1 MFTNILNKIDFFRK
15 ILINTFFL
23 IFLLG
28 IFLFLLITPF
38 LGESINKKESILF
51 LNASS
56 QESINSSLLSKN
68 SGLNNFEIVNVIEI
82 AEKDDEIET
91 ILIDISLMNLS
102 ATDANE
108 IGESLNSFRSSG
120 KKVITYGDF
129 YFQNQYLLAS
139 YSDEIILNPFGLV
152 YLEGYKNYRFYL
164 KEALNKLNINVN
176 TFVAGDYKSASE
188 IFTNESM
195 SENSKSESMRFLSA
209 LWNEWIKNVSSN
221 REKEISIK
229 IQDYIDN
236 IGTLINSSNKK
247 GSNLAL
253 DLGLVD
259 KIMNRKEM
267 ENYLTNLN
275 NNRDYFLKFSKYHE
289 ISKKNE
295 SKNKLAI
302 IDAKGEIVDGDV
314 FDNNLSSGHF
324 SRLIKKVKK
333 GNYQGLLIRLN
344 TPGGSGFASEI
355 IRQEIIQLKDLEIPI
370 IVSMADIAASGGYWI
385 SADVDE
391 IWASPFTLT
400 GSIGVWTAL
409 PDFDE
414 SLEDFGINYDGVSTT
429 KFNPSLI
436 TGPDDNSKLLIQSV
450 VNSAYEYFLEVVS
463 NGRNLDKDF
472 TKTISEGKIWTS
484 KEAKANGLIDEI
496 GSQRNSLNRLAQLAK
511 LNDYNFDL
519 IEEEISFLDQ
529 ISLFASDFFPI
540 TINNLINENLT
551 GPIRSIFHNKQKIP
565 FDINL
570 LCLECFKDQ

>member
-51 LNASS
+51 LDASS

-259 KIMNRKEM
+259 KIMNRKDM
-267 ENYLTNLN
+267 ENYLSNLN
-275 NNRDYFLKFSKYHE
+275 NNRDYFLTFSKYHE
-289 ISKKNE
+289 ISNKNE

-355 IRQEIIQLKDLEIPI
+355 IRQEIIQLKDLKIPI

-484 KEAKANGLIDEI
+484 IEAKENGLIDEI
-496 GSQRNSLNRLAQLAK
+496 GSQRNSLDRLAQLAK
-511 LNDYNFDL
+511 LNDYNVDL

-540 TINNLINENLT
+540 TINNFINENLT

>member
-15 ILINTFFL
+15 ILINTFFI

-38 LGESINKKESILF
+38 LGDSTDKKKSILF
-51 LNASS
+51 LDASS
-56 QESINSSLLSKN
+56 QMSNNSSFFSKSYGLSN
-68 SGLNNFEIVNVIEI
+68 YEIVNAIEI
-82 AEKDDEIET
+82 AEKDNEIET
-91 ILIDISLMNLS
+91 ILIDVSLMNLS
-102 ATDANE
+102 ATDASE
-108 IGESLNSFRSSG
+108 IGESLESFRSTG

-164 KEALNKLNINVN
+164 KEALNKINININ
-176 TFVAGDYKSASE
+176 SFVAGDYKSASE

-195 SENSKSESMRFLSA
+195 SEDSKSESERFLSA
-209 LWNEWIKNVSSN
+209 LWNEWLINVSSN
-221 REKEISIK
+221 RETKIS

-236 IGTLINSSNKK
+236 IGSLITSSNKK

-259 KIMNRKEM
+259 KIMNRIEM
-267 ENYLTNLN
+267 EDYLTNLDE
-275 NNRDYFLKFSKYHE
+275 NRDYFLNISKYHE
-289 ISKKNE
+289 ISKKNL
-295 SKNKLAI
+295 SQNKLAM

-314 FDNNLSSGHF
+314 TDNNLSSGHF
-324 SRLIKKVKK
+324 SRLLKKVKE

-355 IRQEIIQLKDLEIPI
+355 IRQELIQLKDLEIPI

-385 SADVDE
+385 SANVDE

-409 PDFDE
+409 PDFGE
-414 SLEDFGINYDGVSTT
+414 SLKDIGINYDGVSTT
-429 KFNPSLI
+429 QFNPSLI
-436 TGPDDNSKLLIQSV
+436 TGPDENSKLLIQSV
-450 VNSAYEYFLEVVS
+450 VDSAYEYFLEVVS
-463 NGRNLDKDF
+463 KGRNLDKDF

-484 KEAKANGLIDEI
+484 KEAKENGLIDEI
-496 GSQRNSLNRLAQLAK
+496 GSQRNSLDHLAQLAK
-511 LNDYNFDL
+511 LEDYDVEL
-519 IEEEISFLDQ
+519 IEEKINFLEQ
-529 ISLFASDFFPI
+529 INLYVSNFFPKI
-540 TINNLINENLT
+540 FNNLFNQNLT
-551 GPIRSIFHNKQKIP
+551 GPISTIFSDEKNIP

-570 LCLECFKDQ
+570 ICLECLRDQ

>member
-15 ILINTFFL
+15 ILINTFFI

-38 LGESINKKESILF
+38 LGDSTDKKKSILF
-51 LNASS
+51 LDASS
-56 QESINSSLLSKN
+56 QMSNNSSFFSNSYGLSN
-68 SGLNNFEIVNVIEI
+68 YEIVNAIEI
-82 AEKDDEIET
+82 AEKDNEIDT
-91 ILIDISLMNLS
+91 ILIDVSLMNLS
-102 ATDANE
+102 ATDASE
-108 IGESLNSFRSSG
+108 IGESLVSFRSTG

-164 KEALNKLNINVN
+164 KEALNKINININ

-195 SENSKSESMRFLSA
+195 SEDSKSESKRFLSA
-209 LWNEWIKNVSSN
+209 LWNEWLINVSSN
-221 REKEISIK
+221 RETKIS

-236 IGTLINSSNKK
+236 IGSLITSSNKK

-259 KIMNRKEM
+259 KIMNRIEM
-267 ENYLTNLN
+267 EDYLTNLDK
-275 NNRDYFLKFSKYHE
+275 NRDYFLKISKYHE
-289 ISKKNE
+289 ISKKNL
-295 SKNKLAI
+295 SQNKLAM

-314 FDNNLSSGHF
+314 TDNNLSSGHF
-324 SRLIKKVKK
+324 SRLLKKVKD

-355 IRQEIIQLKDLEIPI
+355 IRQELIQLKDLEIPI

-385 SADVDE
+385 SANVDE

-409 PDFDE
+409 PDFGE
-414 SLEDFGINYDGVSTT
+414 SLKDIGINYDGVSTT
-429 KFNPSLI
+429 QFNPSLI
-436 TGPDDNSKLLIQSV
+436 TGPDENSKLLIQSV
-450 VNSAYEYFLEVVS
+450 VDSAYEYFLEVVS
-463 NGRNLDKDF
+463 KGRNLDKDF

-484 KEAKANGLIDEI
+484 KEAKENGLIDEI
-496 GSQRNSLNRLAQLAK
+496 GSQRNSLDHLAQLAK
-511 LNDYNFDL
+511 LEDYDVEL
-519 IEEEISFLDQ
+519 IEEEITFLEQ
-529 ISLFASDFFPI
+529 INLYVSNFFPKI
-540 TINNLINENLT
+540 FNNLFNQNLT
-551 GPIRSIFHNKQKIP
+551 GPISTIFSDDKNIP

-570 LCLECFKDQ
+570 ICLECLRDQ

>member
-15 ILINTFFL
+15 ILINTFFI

-28 IFLFLLITPF
+28 IFLVLLITPF
-38 LGESINKKESILF
+38 LGDSTDKKKSILF
-51 LNASS
+51 LDASS
-56 QESINSSLLSKN
+56 QMSNNSSFFSKSYGLSN
-68 SGLNNFEIVNVIEI
+68 YEIVNAIEI
-82 AEKDDEIET
+82 AEKDNEIET
-91 ILIDISLMNLS
+91 ILIDVSLMNLS
-102 ATDANE
+102 ATDASE
-108 IGESLNSFRSSG
+108 IGESLESFRSTG

-164 KEALNKLNINVN
+164 KEALNKINININ

-195 SENSKSESMRFLSA
+195 SEDSKSESKRFLSA
-209 LWNEWIKNVSSN
+209 LWNEWLINVSSN
-221 REKEISIK
+221 RETKIS

-236 IGTLINSSNKK
+236 IGSLITSSNKK

-259 KIMNRKEM
+259 KIMNRIEM
-267 ENYLTNLN
+267 EDYLTNLDE
-275 NNRDYFLKFSKYHE
+275 NRDYFLKISKYHE
-289 ISKKNE
+289 ISKKNL
-295 SKNKLAI
+295 SQNKLAM

-314 FDNNLSSGHF
+314 TDNNLSSGHF
-324 SRLIKKVKK
+324 SRLLKKVKD

-355 IRQEIIQLKDLEIPI
+355 IRQELIQLKDLEIPI

-385 SADVDE
+385 SANVDE

-409 PDFDE
+409 PDFGE
-414 SLEDFGINYDGVSTT
+414 SLKDIGINYDGVSTT
-429 KFNPSLI
+429 QFNPSLI
-436 TGPDDNSKLLIQSV
+436 TGPDENSKLLIQSV
-450 VNSAYEYFLEVVS
+450 VDSAYEYFLEVVS
-463 NGRNLDKDF
+463 KGRNLDKDF

-484 KEAKANGLIDEI
+484 KEAKENGLIDEI
-496 GSQRNSLNRLAQLAK
+496 GSQRNSLDHLAQLAK
-511 LNDYNFDL
+511 LEDYDVEL
-519 IEEEISFLDQ
+519 IEEEINFLEQ
-529 ISLFASDFFPI
+529 INLYVSNFFPKI
-540 TINNLINENLT
+540 FNNLFNQNLT
-551 GPIRSIFHNKQKIP
+551 GPISTIFSDEKNIP

-570 LCLECFKDQ
+570 ICLECLRDQ

>member
-15 ILINTFFL
+15 ILINTFFI

-28 IFLFLLITPF
+28 IFLFLLIAPF
-38 LGESINKKESILF
+38 LGDSTDKKKSILF
-51 LNASS
+51 LDASS
-56 QESINSSLLSKN
+56 QMSNNSSFFSKSYGLSN
-68 SGLNNFEIVNVIEI
+68 YEIVNAIEI
-82 AEKDDEIET
+82 AEKDNEIET
-91 ILIDISLMNLS
+91 ILIDVSLMNLS
-102 ATDANE
+102 ATDASE
-108 IGESLNSFRSSG
+108 IGESLVSFRSTG

-164 KEALNKLNINVN
+164 KEALNKINININ

-195 SENSKSESMRFLSA
+195 SEDSKSESKRFLSA
-209 LWNEWIKNVSSN
+209 LWNEWLINVSSN
-221 REKEISIK
+221 RETKIS

-236 IGTLINSSNKK
+236 IGSLITSSNKK

-259 KIMNRKEM
+259 KIMNRIEM
-267 ENYLTNLN
+267 EDYLTNLDK
-275 NNRDYFLKFSKYHE
+275 NRDYFLKISKYYE
-289 ISKKNE
+289 ISKKNL
-295 SKNKLAI
+295 SQNKLAM

-314 FDNNLSSGHF
+314 TDNNLSSGHF
-324 SRLIKKVKK
+324 SRLLKKVKD

-355 IRQEIIQLKDLEIPI
+355 IRQELIQLKDLEIPI

-385 SADVDE
+385 SANVDE

-409 PDFDE
+409 PDFGE
-414 SLEDFGINYDGVSTT
+414 SLKDIGINYDGVSTT
-429 KFNPSLI
+429 QFNPSLI
-436 TGPDDNSKLLIQSV
+436 TGPDENSKLLIQSV
-450 VNSAYEYFLEVVS
+450 VDSAYEYFLEVVS
-463 NGRNLDKDF
+463 KGRNLDKDF

-484 KEAKANGLIDEI
+484 KEAKENGLIDEI
-496 GSQRNSLNRLAQLAK
+496 GSQRNSLDHLAQLAK
-511 LNDYNFDL
+511 LEDYDVEL
-519 IEEEISFLDQ
+519 IEEEINFLEQ
-529 ISLFASDFFPI
+529 INLYVSNFFPKI
-540 TINNLINENLT
+540 FNNLFNQNLT
-551 GPIRSIFHNKQKIP
+551 GPISTIFSDEKNIP

-570 LCLECFKDQ
+570 ICLECLRDQ

>member
-15 ILINTFFL
+15 ILINTFFI

-38 LGESINKKESILF
+38 LGDSTDKKKSILF
-51 LNASS
+51 LDASS
-56 QESINSSLLSKN
+56 QMSNNSSFFSKSYGLSN
-68 SGLNNFEIVNVIEI
+68 YEIVNAIEI
-82 AEKDDEIET
+82 AEKDNEIET
-91 ILIDISLMNLS
+91 ILIDVSLMNLS
-102 ATDANE
+102 ATDASE
-108 IGESLNSFRSSG
+108 IGESLVSFRSTG

-164 KEALNKLNINVN
+164 KEALNKINININ

-195 SENSKSESMRFLSA
+195 SEDSKSESKRFLSA
-209 LWNEWIKNVSSN
+209 LWNEWLINVSSN
-221 REKEISIK
+221 RETKIS

-236 IGTLINSSNKK
+236 IGSLITSSNKK

-259 KIMNRKEM
+259 KIMNRIEM
-267 ENYLTNLN
+267 EDYLTNLDK
-275 NNRDYFLKFSKYHE
+275 NRDYFLKISKYHE
-289 ISKKNE
+289 ISKKNL
-295 SKNKLAI
+295 SQNKLAM

-314 FDNNLSSGHF
+314 TDNNLSSGHF
-324 SRLIKKVKK
+324 SRLLKKVKE

-355 IRQEIIQLKDLEIPI
+355 IRQELIQLKDLEIPI

-385 SADVDE
+385 SANVDE

-409 PDFDE
+409 PDFGE
-414 SLEDFGINYDGVSTT
+414 SLKDIGINYDGVSTT
-429 KFNPSLI
+429 QFNPSLI
-436 TGPDDNSKLLIQSV
+436 TGPDENSKLLIQSV
-450 VNSAYEYFLEVVS
+450 VDSAYEYFLEVVS
-463 NGRNLDKDF
+463 KGRNLDKDF

-484 KEAKANGLIDEI
+484 KEAKENGLIDEI
-496 GSQRNSLNRLAQLAK
+496 GSQRNSLDHLAQLAK
-511 LNDYNFDL
+511 LEDYDVEL
-519 IEEEISFLDQ
+519 IEEEITFLEQ
-529 ISLFASDFFPI
+529 INLYVSNFFPKI
-540 TINNLINENLT
+540 FNNLFNQNLT
-551 GPIRSIFHNKQKIP
+551 GPISTIFSDEKNIP

-570 LCLECFKDQ
+570 ICLECLRDQ

>member
-15 ILINTFFL
+15 ILINTFFI

-28 IFLFLLITPF
+28 IFLVLLITPF
-38 LGESINKKESILF
+38 LGDSTDKKKSILF
-51 LNASS
+51 LDASS
-56 QESINSSLLSKN
+56 QMSNNSSFFSKSYGLSN
-68 SGLNNFEIVNVIEI
+68 YEIVNAIEI
-82 AEKDDEIET
+82 AEKDNEIET
-91 ILIDISLMNLS
+91 ILIDVSLMNLS
-102 ATDANE
+102 ATDASE
-108 IGESLNSFRSSG
+108 IGESLESFRSTG

-164 KEALNKLNINVN
+164 KEALNKINININ

-195 SENSKSESMRFLSA
+195 SEDSKSESERFLSA
-209 LWNEWIKNVSSN
+209 LWNEWLINVSSN
-221 REKEISIK
+221 RETKIS

-236 IGTLINSSNKK
+236 IGSLITSSNKK

-259 KIMNRKEM
+259 KIMNRIEM
-267 ENYLTNLN
+267 EDYLTNLDE
-275 NNRDYFLKFSKYHE
+275 NRDYFLKISKYHE
-289 ISKKNE
+289 ISKKNL
-295 SKNKLAI
+295 SQNKLAM

-314 FDNNLSSGHF
+314 TDNNLSSGHF
-324 SRLIKKVKK
+324 SRLLKKVKE

-355 IRQEIIQLKDLEIPI
+355 IRQELIQLKDLEIPI

-385 SADVDE
+385 SANVDE

-409 PDFDE
+409 PDFGE
-414 SLEDFGINYDGVSTT
+414 SLKDIGINYDGVSTT
-429 KFNPSLI
+429 QFNPSLI
-436 TGPDDNSKLLIQSV
+436 TGPDENSKLLIQSV
-450 VNSAYEYFLEVVS
+450 VDSAYEYFLEVVS
-463 NGRNLDKDF
+463 KGRNLDKDF

-484 KEAKANGLIDEI
+484 KEAKENGLIDEI
-496 GSQRNSLNRLAQLAK
+496 GSQRNSLDHLAQLAK
-511 LNDYNFDL
+511 LEDYDVEL
-519 IEEEISFLDQ
+519 IEEEITFLEQ
-529 ISLFASDFFPI
+529 INLYVSNFFPKI
-540 TINNLINENLT
+540 FNNLFNQNLT
-551 GPIRSIFHNKQKIP
+551 GPISTIFSDEKNIP

-570 LCLECFKDQ
+570 ICLECLRDQ

>member
-15 ILINTFFL
+15 ILINTFFI
-23 IFLLG
+23 IFLFG
-28 IFLFLLITPF
+28 IFLFLLISPF
-38 LGESINKKESILF
+38 LGESVDKKKSILF
-51 LNASS
+51 LDASS
-56 QESINSSLLSKN
+56 QMSNNSSFFSKSYGLSN
-68 SGLNNFEIVNVIEI
+68 YEIINAIEI
-82 AEKDDEIET
+82 AEKDNEIET
-91 ILIDISLMNLS
+91 ILIDVSLMNLS
-102 ATDANE
+102 ATDASE
-108 IGESLNSFRSSG
+108 IGESLKNFRSSG

-164 KEALNKLNINVN
+164 KEALNKINININ
-176 TFVAGDYKSASE
+176 TFIAGDYKSASE

-195 SENSKSESMRFLSA
+195 SEDSKLESKRFLSA
-209 LWNEWIKNVSSN
+209 LWNEWLMHVSSN
-221 REKEISIK
+221 RETAISIS

-236 IGTLINSSNKK
+236 IGSLITSSNEK

-259 KIMNRKEM
+259 KIMNRIEM
-267 ENYLTNLN
+267 EDYLTKLDT
-275 NNRDYFLKFSKYHE
+275 NRDYFLKISKYHE
-289 ISKKNE
+289 ISRRNL
-295 SKNKLAI
+295 SQNKLAMI
-302 IDAKGEIVDGDV
+302 EAKGEIVDGNLSE
-314 FDNNLSSGHF
+314 NNLSSGHF
-324 SRLIKKVKK
+324 SRLLKKVKE

-355 IRQEIIQLKDLEIPI
+355 IRQELIQLKDLEIPI

-409 PDFDE
+409 PDFGK
-414 SLEDFGINYDGVSTT
+414 SLKEIGINYDGVSTT
-429 KFNPSLI
+429 QFNPSLV

-450 VNSAYEYFLEVVS
+450 VDSAYEYFLEVVS
-463 NGRNLDKDF
+463 KGRNLDKDF

-484 KEAKANGLIDEI
+484 KEAKENGLIDEI
-496 GSQRNSLNRLAQLAK
+496 GSQRNSLDHLAQLAK
-511 LNDYNFDL
+511 LEDYDVEL
-519 IEEEISFLDQ
+519 IEVEVNFLQQ
-529 ISLFASDFFPI
+529 INLYLSNFFPI
-540 TINNLINENLT
+540 TFSNLINQNLT
-551 GPIRSIFHNKQKIP
+551 GPISAIFANDKNIP

-570 LCLECFKDQ
+570 ICLECLRD

>member
-15 ILINTFFL
+15 ILINTFFI
-23 IFLLG
+23 IFLFG
-28 IFLFLLITPF
+28 IFLFLLISPF
-38 LGESINKKESILF
+38 LGESVDKKKSILF
-51 LNASS
+51 LDASS
-56 QESINSSLLSKN
+56 QLSNNSSFFSKSYGLSN
-68 SGLNNFEIVNVIEI
+68 YEIVNAIEI
-82 AEKDDEIET
+82 AEKDNEIET
-91 ILIDISLMNLS
+91 ILIDVSLMNLS
-102 ATDANE
+102 ATDASE
-108 IGESLNSFRSSG
+108 IGESLKNFRSSG

-164 KEALNKLNINVN
+164 KEALNKINININ
-176 TFVAGDYKSASE
+176 TFIAGDYKSASE

-195 SENSKSESMRFLSA
+195 SEDSKLESKRFLSA
-209 LWNEWIKNVSSN
+209 LWNEWLMHISSN
-221 REKEISIK
+221 RETAISIS

-236 IGTLINSSNKK
+236 IGSLITSSNEK

-259 KIMNRKEM
+259 KIMNRIEM
-267 ENYLTNLN
+267 EDYLTKLDT
-275 NNRDYFLKFSKYHE
+275 NRDYFLKISKYHE
-289 ISKKNE
+289 ISRKNL
-295 SKNKLAI
+295 SQNKLAMI
-302 IDAKGEIVDGDV
+302 EAKGEIVDGDLS
-314 FDNNLSSGHF
+314 DNNLSSGHF
-324 SRLIKKVKK
+324 SRLLKKVKE

-355 IRQEIIQLKDLEIPI
+355 IRQELIQLKDLEIPI

-409 PDFDE
+409 PDFGK
-414 SLEDFGINYDGVSTT
+414 SLKDIGINYDGVSTT
-429 KFNPSLI
+429 QFNPSLV

-450 VNSAYEYFLEVVS
+450 VDSAYEYFLEVVS
-463 NGRNLDKDF
+463 KGRNLDKDF

-484 KEAKANGLIDEI
+484 KEAKENGLIDEI
-496 GSQRNSLNRLAQLAK
+496 GSQRNSLDHLAQLAK
-511 LNDYNFDL
+511 LEDYDVEL
-519 IEEEISFLDQ
+519 IEEEVNFLQQ
-529 ISLFASDFFPI
+529 INLYLSNFFPI
-540 TINNLINENLT
+540 TFSNLINQNLT
-551 GPIRSIFHNKQKIP
+551 GPISAIFANDKNIP

-570 LCLECFKDQ
+570 ICLECLRD

>member
-15 ILINTFFL
+15 ILINTFFI

-38 LGESINKKESILF
+38 LGDSTDKKKSILF
-51 LNASS
+51 LDASS
-56 QESINSSLLSKN
+56 QMSNNSSFFSKSYGLSN
-68 SGLNNFEIVNVIEI
+68 YEIVNAIEI
-82 AEKDDEIET
+82 AEKDNEIET
-91 ILIDISLMNLS
+91 ILIDVSLMNLS
-102 ATDANE
+102 ATDASE
-108 IGESLNSFRSSG
+108 IGESLESFRSTG

-164 KEALNKLNINVN
+164 KEALNKINININ

-195 SENSKSESMRFLSA
+195 SEDSKSESKRFLSA
-209 LWNEWIKNVSSN
+209 LWNEWLINVSSN
-221 REKEISIK
+221 RETKIS

-236 IGTLINSSNKK
+236 IGSLITSSNKK

-259 KIMNRKEM
+259 KIMNRIEM
-267 ENYLTNLN
+267 EDYLTNLDK
-275 NNRDYFLKFSKYHE
+275 NRDYFLKISKYHE
-289 ISKKNE
+289 ISKKNL
-295 SKNKLAI
+295 SQNKLAM

-314 FDNNLSSGHF
+314 TDNNLSSGHF
-324 SRLIKKVKK
+324 SRLLKKVKD

-355 IRQEIIQLKDLEIPI
+355 IRQELIQLKDLEIPI

-385 SADVDE
+385 SANVDE

-414 SLEDFGINYDGVSTT
+414 SLKDIGINYDGVSTT
-429 KFNPSLI
+429 QFNPSLI
-436 TGPDDNSKLLIQSV
+436 TGPDENSKLLIQSV
-450 VNSAYEYFLEVVS
+450 VDSAYEYFLEVVS
-463 NGRNLDKDF
+463 KGRNLDKDF

-484 KEAKANGLIDEI
+484 KEAKENGLIDEI
-496 GSQRNSLNRLAQLAK
+496 GSQRNSLDHLAQLAK
-511 LNDYNFDL
+511 LEDYDVEL
-519 IEEEISFLDQ
+519 IEEEITFLEQ
-529 ISLFASDFFPI
+529 INLYVSNFFPKI
-540 TINNLINENLT
+540 FNNLFNQNLT
-551 GPIRSIFHNKQKIP
+551 GPISTIFSDEKNIP

-570 LCLECFKDQ
+570 ICLECLRDQ

>member
-15 ILINTFFL
+15 ILINTFF
-23 IFLLG
+23 I
-28 IFLFLLITPF
+28 IFLFGIFVFLLISPF
-38 LGESINKKESILF
+38 LGESVDTKKSILF
-51 LNASS
+51 LDASS
-56 QESINSSLLSKN
+56 QMSNNSSFFSKSYGLSN
-68 SGLNNFEIVNVIEI
+68 YEIVNAIEI
-82 AEKDDEIET
+82 AEKDNEIET
-91 ILIDISLMNLS
+91 ILIDVSLMSLS
-102 ATDANE
+102 ATDASE
-108 IGESLNSFRSSG
+108 IGESLKNFRSSG

-164 KEALNKLNINVN
+164 KEALNKINININ
-176 TFVAGDYKSASE
+176 TFIAGDYKSASE

-195 SENSKSESMRFLSA
+195 SEDSKLESKRFLSA
-209 LWNEWIKNVSSN
+209 LWNEWLMHVSSN
-221 REKEISIK
+221 RETAISIS

-236 IGTLINSSNKK
+236 IGSLITSSNEK

-259 KIMNRKEM
+259 KIMNRIEM
-267 ENYLTNLN
+267 EDYLTKLDT
-275 NNRDYFLKFSKYHE
+275 NRDYFLKISKYHE
-289 ISKKNE
+289 ISRRNL
-295 SKNKLAI
+295 SQNKLAMI
-302 IDAKGEIVDGDV
+302 EAKGEIVDGNLSE
-314 FDNNLSSGHF
+314 NNLSSGHF
-324 SRLIKKVKK
+324 SRLLKKVKE

-355 IRQEIIQLKDLEIPI
+355 IRQELIQLKDLEIPI

-409 PDFDE
+409 PDFGK
-414 SLEDFGINYDGVSTT
+414 SLKDIGINYDGVSTT
-429 KFNPSLI
+429 QFNPSLV

-450 VNSAYEYFLEVVS
+450 VDSAYEYFLEVVS
-463 NGRNLDKDF
+463 KGRNLDKDF

-484 KEAKANGLIDEI
+484 KEAKENGLIDEI
-496 GSQRNSLNRLAQLAK
+496 GSQRNSLDHLAQLAK
-511 LNDYNFDL
+511 LEDYDVEL
-519 IEEEISFLDQ
+519 IEEEVNFLQQ
-529 ISLFASDFFPI
+529 INLYLSNFFPI
-540 TINNLINENLT
+540 TFSNLINQNLT
-551 GPIRSIFHNKQKIP
+551 GPISAIFTNDKNIP

-570 LCLECFKDQ
+570 ICLECLRD

>member
-15 ILINTFFL
+15 ILINTFFI

-38 LGESINKKESILF
+38 LGDSTDKKKSILF
-51 LNASS
+51 LDASS
-56 QESINSSLLSKN
+56 QMSNNSSFFSKSYGLSN
-68 SGLNNFEIVNVIEI
+68 YEIVNAIEI
-82 AEKDDEIET
+82 AEKDNEIET
-91 ILIDISLMNLS
+91 ILIDVSLMNLS
-102 ATDANE
+102 ATDASE
-108 IGESLNSFRSSG
+108 IGESLVSFRSTG

-164 KEALNKLNINVN
+164 KEALNKINININ

-195 SENSKSESMRFLSA
+195 SEDSKSESKRFLSA
-209 LWNEWIKNVSSN
+209 LWNEWLINVSSN
-221 REKEISIK
+221 RETKIS

-236 IGTLINSSNKK
+236 IGSLITSSNKK

-259 KIMNRKEM
+259 KIMNRIEM
-267 ENYLTNLN
+267 EDYLTNLDK
-275 NNRDYFLKFSKYHE
+275 NRDYFLKISKYHE
-289 ISKKNE
+289 ISKKNL
-295 SKNKLAI
+295 SQNKLAM

-314 FDNNLSSGHF
+314 TDNNLSSGHF
-324 SRLIKKVKK
+324 SRLLKKVKD

-355 IRQEIIQLKDLEIPI
+355 IRQELIQLKDLEIPI

-385 SADVDE
+385 SANVDE

-409 PDFDE
+409 PDFGE
-414 SLEDFGINYDGVSTT
+414 SLKDIGINYDGVSTT
-429 KFNPSLI
+429 QFNPSLI
-436 TGPDDNSKLLIQSV
+436 TGPDENSKLLIQSV
-450 VNSAYEYFLEVVS
+450 VDSAYEYFLEVVS
-463 NGRNLDKDF
+463 KGRNLDKDF

-484 KEAKANGLIDEI
+484 KEAKENGLIDEI
-496 GSQRNSLNRLAQLAK
+496 GSQRNSLDHLAQLAK
-511 LNDYNFDL
+511 LEDYDVEL
-519 IEEEISFLDQ
+519 IEEEISFLEQ
-529 ISLFASDFFPI
+529 INLYVSNFFPKI
-540 TINNLINENLT
+540 FNDLFNQNLT
-551 GPIRSIFHNKQKIP
+551 GPISTIFSDEKNIP

-570 LCLECFKDQ
+570 ICLECLRDQ

>member
-15 ILINTFFL
+15 ILINTFFI

-28 IFLFLLITPF
+28 IFLVLLITPF
-38 LGESINKKESILF
+38 LGDSTDKKKSILF
-51 LNASS
+51 LDASS
-56 QESINSSLLSKN
+56 QMSNNSSFFSKSYGLSN
-68 SGLNNFEIVNVIEI
+68 YEIVNAIEI
-82 AEKDDEIET
+82 AEKDNEIET
-91 ILIDISLMNLS
+91 ILIDVSLMNLS
-102 ATDANE
+102 ATDASE
-108 IGESLNSFRSSG
+108 IGESLESFRSTG

-164 KEALNKLNINVN
+164 KEALNKINININ

-195 SENSKSESMRFLSA
+195 SEDSKSESKRFLSA
-209 LWNEWIKNVSSN
+209 LWNEWLINVSSN
-221 REKEISIK
+221 RETKIS

-236 IGTLINSSNKK
+236 IGSLITSSNKK

-259 KIMNRKEM
+259 KIMNRIEM
-267 ENYLTNLN
+267 EDYLTNLDK
-275 NNRDYFLKFSKYHE
+275 NRDYFLKISKYHE
-289 ISKKNE
+289 ISKKNL
-295 SKNKLAI
+295 SQNKLAM

-314 FDNNLSSGHF
+314 TDNNLSSGHF
-324 SRLIKKVKK
+324 SRLLKKVKE

-355 IRQEIIQLKDLEIPI
+355 IRQELIQLKDLEIPI

-385 SADVDE
+385 SANVDE

-409 PDFDE
+409 PDFGE
-414 SLEDFGINYDGVSTT
+414 SLKDIGINYDGVSTT
-429 KFNPSLI
+429 QFNPSLI
-436 TGPDDNSKLLIQSV
+436 TGPDENSKLLIQSV
-450 VNSAYEYFLEVVS
+450 VDSAYEYFLEVVS
-463 NGRNLDKDF
+463 KGRNLDKDF

-484 KEAKANGLIDEI
+484 KEAKENGLIDEI
-496 GSQRNSLNRLAQLAK
+496 GSQRNSLDHLAQLAK
-511 LNDYNFDL
+511 LEDYDVEL
-519 IEEEISFLDQ
+519 IEEEINFLEQ
-529 ISLFASDFFPI
+529 INLYVSNFFPKI
-540 TINNLINENLT
+540 FNNLFNQNLT
-551 GPIRSIFHNKQKIP
+551 GPISTIFSDEKNIP

-570 LCLECFKDQ
+570 ICLECLRDQ

>member
-15 ILINTFFL
+15 ILINTFFI

-38 LGESINKKESILF
+38 LGDSTDKKKSILF
-51 LNASS
+51 LDASS
-56 QESINSSLLSKN
+56 QMSNNSSFFSKSYGLSN
-68 SGLNNFEIVNVIEI
+68 YEIVNAIEI
-82 AEKDDEIET
+82 AEKDNEIET
-91 ILIDISLMNLS
+91 ILIDVSLMNLS
-102 ATDANE
+102 ATDASE
-108 IGESLNSFRSSG
+108 IGESLVSFRSTG

-164 KEALNKLNINVN
+164 KEALNKINININ

-195 SENSKSESMRFLSA
+195 SEDSKSESKRFLSA
-209 LWNEWIKNVSSN
+209 LWNEWLINVSSN
-221 REKEISIK
+221 RETKIS

-236 IGTLINSSNKK
+236 IGSLITSSNKK

-259 KIMNRKEM
+259 KIMNRIEM
-267 ENYLTNLN
+267 EDYLTNLDK
-275 NNRDYFLKFSKYHE
+275 NRDYFLKISKYHE
-289 ISKKNE
+289 ISKKNL
-295 SKNKLAI
+295 SQNKLAM

-314 FDNNLSSGHF
+314 TDNNLSSGHF
-324 SRLIKKVKK
+324 SRLLRKVKD

-355 IRQEIIQLKDLEIPI
+355 IRQELIQLKDLEIPI

-385 SADVDE
+385 SANVDE

-409 PDFDE
+409 PDFGE
-414 SLEDFGINYDGVSTT
+414 SLKDIGINYDGVSTT
-429 KFNPSLI
+429 QFNPSLI
-436 TGPDDNSKLLIQSV
+436 TGPDENSKLLIQSV
-450 VNSAYEYFLEVVS
+450 VDSAYEYFLEVVS
-463 NGRNLDKDF
+463 KGRNLDKDF

-484 KEAKANGLIDEI
+484 KEAKENGLIDEI
-496 GSQRNSLNRLAQLAK
+496 GSQRNSLDHLAQLAK
-511 LNDYNFDL
+511 LEDYDVEL
-519 IEEEISFLDQ
+519 IEEEISFLEQ
-529 ISLFASDFFPI
+529 INLYVSNFFPKI
-540 TINNLINENLT
+540 FNNLFNQNLT
-551 GPIRSIFHNKQKIP
+551 GPISTIFSDEKNIP

-570 LCLECFKDQ
+570 ICLECLRDQ

>member
-15 ILINTFFL
+15 ILINTFFI
-23 IFLLG
+23 IFLFG
-28 IFLFLLITPF
+28 IFLFLLISPF
-38 LGESINKKESILF
+38 LGESVDTKKSILF
-51 LNASS
+51 LDASS
-56 QESINSSLLSKN
+56 QMSNNSSFFSKSYGLSN
-68 SGLNNFEIVNVIEI
+68 YEIVNAIEI
-82 AEKDDEIET
+82 AEKDNEIET
-91 ILIDISLMNLS
+91 ILIDVSLMNLS
-102 ATDANE
+102 ATDASE
-108 IGESLNSFRSSG
+108 IGESLKNFRSSG

-164 KEALNKLNINVN
+164 KEALNKINININ
-176 TFVAGDYKSASE
+176 TFIAGDYKSASE

-195 SENSKSESMRFLSA
+195 SEDSKLESKRFLSA
-209 LWNEWIKNVSSN
+209 LWNEWLMHVSSN
-221 REKEISIK
+221 RETAISIS

-236 IGTLINSSNKK
+236 IGSLITSSNEK

-259 KIMNRKEM
+259 KIMNRIEM
-267 ENYLTNLN
+267 EDYLTKLDT
-275 NNRDYFLKFSKYHE
+275 NRDYFLKISKYHE
-289 ISKKNE
+289 ISRRNL
-295 SKNKLAI
+295 SQNKLAMI
-302 IDAKGEIVDGDV
+302 EAKGEIVDGDLSE
-314 FDNNLSSGHF
+314 NNLSSGHF
-324 SRLIKKVKK
+324 SRLLKKVKE

-355 IRQEIIQLKDLEIPI
+355 IRQELIQLKDLEIPI

-409 PDFDE
+409 PDFGK
-414 SLEDFGINYDGVSTT
+414 SLKDIGINYDGVSTT
-429 KFNPSLI
+429 QFNPSLV

-450 VNSAYEYFLEVVS
+450 VDSAYEYFLEVVS
-463 NGRNLDKDF
+463 KGRNLDKDF

-484 KEAKANGLIDEI
+484 KEAKENGLIDEI
-496 GSQRNSLNRLAQLAK
+496 GSQRNSLDHLAQLAK
-511 LNDYNFDL
+511 LEDYDVEL
-519 IEEEISFLDQ
+519 IEEEVNFLQQ
-529 ISLFASDFFPI
+529 INLYLSNFFPI
-540 TINNLINENLT
+540 TFSNLINQNLT
-551 GPIRSIFHNKQKIP
+551 GPISAIFANDKNIP

-570 LCLECFKDQ
+570 ICLECLRD

>member
-15 ILINTFFL
+15 ILINTFFI

-38 LGESINKKESILF
+38 LGDSTDKKKSILF
-51 LNASS
+51 LDASS
-56 QESINSSLLSKN
+56 QMSNNSSFFSNSYGLSN
-68 SGLNNFEIVNVIEI
+68 YEIVNAIEI
-82 AEKDDEIET
+82 AEKDNEIET
-91 ILIDISLMNLS
+91 ILIDVSLMNLS
-102 ATDANE
+102 ATDASE
-108 IGESLNSFRSSG
+108 IGESLVSFRSTG

-164 KEALNKLNINVN
+164 KEALNKINININ

-195 SENSKSESMRFLSA
+195 SEDSKSESKRFLSA
-209 LWNEWIKNVSSN
+209 LWNEWLINVSSN
-221 REKEISIK
+221 RETKIS

-236 IGTLINSSNKK
+236 IGSLITSSNKK

-259 KIMNRKEM
+259 KIMNRIEM
-267 ENYLTNLN
+267 EDYLTNLDK
-275 NNRDYFLKFSKYHE
+275 NRDYFLKISKYHE
-289 ISKKNE
+289 ISKKNL
-295 SKNKLAI
+295 SQNKLAM

-314 FDNNLSSGHF
+314 TDNNLSSGHF
-324 SRLIKKVKK
+324 SRLLKKVKD

-355 IRQEIIQLKDLEIPI
+355 IRQELIQLKDLEIPI

-385 SADVDE
+385 SANVDE

-409 PDFDE
+409 PDFGE
-414 SLEDFGINYDGVSTT
+414 SLKDIGIIYDGVSTT
-429 KFNPSLI
+429 QFNPSLI
-436 TGPDDNSKLLIQSV
+436 TGPDENSKLLIQSV
-450 VNSAYEYFLEVVS
+450 VDSAYEYFLEVVS
-463 NGRNLDKDF
+463 KGRNLDKDF

-484 KEAKANGLIDEI
+484 KEAKENGLIDEI
-496 GSQRNSLNRLAQLAK
+496 GSQRNSLDHLAQLAK
-511 LNDYNFDL
+511 LEDYDVEL
-519 IEEEISFLDQ
+519 IEEEITFLEQ
-529 ISLFASDFFPI
+529 INLYVSNFFPKI
-540 TINNLINENLT
+540 FNNLFNQNLT
-551 GPIRSIFHNKQKIP
+551 GPISTIFSDEKNIP

-570 LCLECFKDQ
+570 ICLECLRDQ

>member
-15 ILINTFFL
+15 ILINTFFI

-38 LGESINKKESILF
+38 LGDSTDKKKSILF
-51 LNASS
+51 LDASS
-56 QESINSSLLSKN
+56 QMSNNSSFFSKSYGLSN
-68 SGLNNFEIVNVIEI
+68 YEIVNAIEI
-82 AEKDDEIET
+82 AEKDNEIET
-91 ILIDISLMNLS
+91 ILIDVSLMNLS
-102 ATDANE
+102 ATDASE
-108 IGESLNSFRSSG
+108 IGESLVSFRSTG

-164 KEALNKLNINVN
+164 KEALNKINININ

-195 SENSKSESMRFLSA
+195 SEDSKSESKRFLSA
-209 LWNEWIKNVSSN
+209 LWNEWLINVSSN
-221 REKEISIK
+221 RETKIS

-236 IGTLINSSNKK
+236 IGSLITSSNKK

-259 KIMNRKEM
+259 KIMNRIEM
-267 ENYLTNLN
+267 EDYLTNLDK
-275 NNRDYFLKFSKYHE
+275 NRDYFLKISKYHE
-289 ISKKNE
+289 ISKKNL
-295 SKNKLAI
+295 SQNKLAM

-314 FDNNLSSGHF
+314 TDNNLSSGHF
-324 SRLIKKVKK
+324 SRLLKKVKD

-355 IRQEIIQLKDLEIPI
+355 IRQELIQLKDLEIPI

-385 SADVDE
+385 SANVDE

-409 PDFDE
+409 PDFGE
-414 SLEDFGINYDGVSTT
+414 SLKDIGINYDGVSTT
-429 KFNPSLI
+429 QFNPSLI
-436 TGPDDNSKLLIQSV
+436 TGPDENSKLLIQSV
-450 VNSAYEYFLEVVS
+450 VDSAYEYFLEVVS
-463 NGRNLDKDF
+463 KGRNLDKDF

-484 KEAKANGLIDEI
+484 KEAKENGLIDEI
-496 GSQRNSLNRLAQLAK
+496 GSQRNSLDHLAQLAK
-511 LNDYNFDL
+511 LEDYDVEL
-519 IEEEISFLDQ
+519 IEEEITFLEQ
-529 ISLFASDFFPI
+529 INLYVSNFFPKI
-540 TINNLINENLT
+540 FNNLFNQNLT
-551 GPIRSIFHNKQKIP
+551 GPISTIFSDEKNIP

-570 LCLECFKDQ
+570 ICLECLRDQ

>member
-15 ILINTFFL
+15 ILINTFFI

-28 IFLFLLITPF
+28 IFLVLLITPF
-38 LGESINKKESILF
+38 LGDSTDKKKSILF
-51 LNASS
+51 LDASS
-56 QESINSSLLSKN
+56 QMSNNSSFFSKSYGLSN
-68 SGLNNFEIVNVIEI
+68 YEIVNAIEI
-82 AEKDDEIET
+82 AEKDNEIET
-91 ILIDISLMNLS
+91 ILIDVSLMNLS
-102 ATDANE
+102 ATDASE
-108 IGESLNSFRSSG
+108 IGESLVSFRSTG

-164 KEALNKLNINVN
+164 KEALNKINININ

-195 SENSKSESMRFLSA
+195 SEDSKSESKRFLSA
-209 LWNEWIKNVSSN
+209 LWNEWLINVSSN
-221 REKEISIK
+221 RETKIS

-236 IGTLINSSNKK
+236 IGSLITSSNKK

-259 KIMNRKEM
+259 KIMNRIEM
-267 ENYLTNLN
+267 EDYLTNLDK
-275 NNRDYFLKFSKYHE
+275 NRDYFLKISKYHE
-289 ISKKNE
+289 ISKKNL
-295 SKNKLAI
+295 SQNKLAM

-314 FDNNLSSGHF
+314 TDNNLSSGHF
-324 SRLIKKVKK
+324 SRLLKKVKE

-355 IRQEIIQLKDLEIPI
+355 IRQELIQLKDLEIPI

-385 SADVDE
+385 SANVDE

-409 PDFDE
+409 PDFGE
-414 SLEDFGINYDGVSTT
+414 SLKDIGINYDGVSTT
-429 KFNPSLI
+429 QFNPSLI
-436 TGPDDNSKLLIQSV
+436 TGPDENSKLLIQSV
-450 VNSAYEYFLEVVS
+450 VDSAYEYFLEVVS
-463 NGRNLDKDF
+463 KGRNLDKDF

-484 KEAKANGLIDEI
+484 KEAKENGLIDEI
-496 GSQRNSLNRLAQLAK
+496 GSQRNSLDHLAQLAK
-511 LNDYNFDL
+511 LEDYDVEL
-519 IEEEISFLDQ
+519 IEEEINFLEQ
-529 ISLFASDFFPI
+529 INLYVSNFFPKI
-540 TINNLINENLT
+540 FNNLFNQNLT
-551 GPIRSIFHNKQKIP
+551 GPISTIFSDEKNIP

-570 LCLECFKDQ
+570 ICLECLRDQ

>member
-15 ILINTFFL
+15 ILINTFFI
-23 IFLLG
+23 IFLFG
-28 IFLFLLITPF
+28 IFLFLLISPF
-38 LGESINKKESILF
+38 LVESVDKKKSILF
-51 LNASS
+51 LDASS
-56 QESINSSLLSKN
+56 QLSNNSSFFSKSYGLSN
-68 SGLNNFEIVNVIEI
+68 YEIVNAIEI
-82 AEKDDEIET
+82 AEKDNEIET
-91 ILIDISLMNLS
+91 ILIDVSLMNLS
-102 ATDANE
+102 ATDASE
-108 IGESLNSFRSSG
+108 IGESLKNFRSSG

-164 KEALNKLNINVN
+164 KEALNKINININ
-176 TFVAGDYKSASE
+176 TFIAGDYKSASE

-195 SENSKSESMRFLSA
+195 SEDSKLESKRFLSA
-209 LWNEWIKNVSSN
+209 LWNEWLMHVSSN
-221 REKEISIK
+221 RETEISIS

-236 IGTLINSSNKK
+236 IGSLITSSNEK

-259 KIMNRKEM
+259 KIMNRIEM
-267 ENYLTNLN
+267 EDYLTKLDT
-275 NNRDYFLKFSKYHE
+275 NRDYFLKISKYHE
-289 ISKKNE
+289 ISRKNL
-295 SKNKLAI
+295 SQNKLAMI
-302 IDAKGEIVDGDV
+302 EAKGEIVDGDLS
-314 FDNNLSSGHF
+314 DNNLSSGHF
-324 SRLIKKVKK
+324 SRLLKKVKE

-355 IRQEIIQLKDLEIPI
+355 IRQELIQLKDLEIPI

-409 PDFDE
+409 PDFSK
-414 SLEDFGINYDGVSTT
+414 SLKDIGINYDGVSTT
-429 KFNPSLI
+429 QFNPSLV

-450 VNSAYEYFLEVVS
+450 VDSAYEYFLEVVS
-463 NGRNLDKDF
+463 KGRNLDKDF

-484 KEAKANGLIDEI
+484 KEAKENGLIDEI
-496 GSQRNSLNRLAQLAK
+496 GSQRNSLDHLAQLAK
-511 LNDYNFDL
+511 LEDYDVEL
-519 IEEEISFLDQ
+519 IEVEVNFLQQ
-529 ISLFASDFFPI
+529 INLYLSNFFPI
-540 TINNLINENLT
+540 TFSNLINQNLT
-551 GPIRSIFHNKQKIP
+551 GPISAIFANDKNIP

-570 LCLECFKDQ
+570 ICLECLRD

>member
-15 ILINTFFL
+15 ILINTFFI

-28 IFLFLLITPF
+28 IFLFLLVTPF
-38 LGESINKKESILF
+38 LGDSTDKKKSILF
-51 LNASS
+51 LDASS
-56 QESINSSLLSKN
+56 QMSNNSSFFSKSYGLSN
-68 SGLNNFEIVNVIEI
+68 YEIVNAIEI
-82 AEKDDEIET
+82 AEKDNEIET
-91 ILIDISLMNLS
+91 ILIDVSLMNLS
-102 ATDANE
+102 ATDASE
-108 IGESLNSFRSSG
+108 IGESLVSFRSTG

-164 KEALNKLNINVN
+164 KEALNKINININ
-176 TFVAGDYKSASE
+176 SFVAGDYKSASE

-195 SENSKSESMRFLSA
+195 SEDSKSESKRFLSA
-209 LWNEWIKNVSSN
+209 LWNEWLINVSSN
-221 REKEISIK
+221 RETKIS

-236 IGTLINSSNKK
+236 IGSLITSSNKK

-259 KIMNRKEM
+259 KIMNRIEM
-267 ENYLTNLN
+267 EDYLTNLDK
-275 NNRDYFLKFSKYHE
+275 NRDYFLKISKYHE
-289 ISKKNE
+289 ISKKNL
-295 SKNKLAI
+295 SQNKLAM

-314 FDNNLSSGHF
+314 TDNNLSSGHF
-324 SRLIKKVKK
+324 SRLLKKVKD

-355 IRQEIIQLKDLEIPI
+355 IRQELIQLKDLEIPI

-385 SADVDE
+385 SANVDE

-409 PDFDE
+409 PDFGE
-414 SLEDFGINYDGVSTT
+414 SLKNIGINYDGVSTT
-429 KFNPSLI
+429 QFNPSLI
-436 TGPDDNSKLLIQSV
+436 TGPDENSKLLIQSV
-450 VNSAYEYFLEVVS
+450 VDSAYEYFLEVVS
-463 NGRNLDKDF
+463 KGRNLDKDF

-484 KEAKANGLIDEI
+484 KEAKENGLIDEI
-496 GSQRNSLNRLAQLAK
+496 GSQRNSLDHLAQLAK
-511 LNDYNFDL
+511 LEDYDVEL
-519 IEEEISFLDQ
+519 IEEEITFLEQ
-529 ISLFASDFFPI
+529 INLYVSNFFPKI
-540 TINNLINENLT
+540 FNNLFNQNLT
-551 GPIRSIFHNKQKIP
+551 GPISTIFSDEKNIP

-570 LCLECFKDQ
+570 ICLECLRDQ

>member
-15 ILINTFFL
+15 ILINTFFI

-38 LGESINKKESILF
+38 LGDSTDKKKSILF
-51 LNASS
+51 LDASS
-56 QESINSSLLSKN
+56 QMSNNSSFFSKSYGLSN
-68 SGLNNFEIVNVIEI
+68 YEIVNAIEI
-82 AEKDDEIET
+82 AEKDNEIET
-91 ILIDISLMNLS
+91 ILIDVSLMNLS
-102 ATDANE
+102 ATDASE
-108 IGESLNSFRSSG
+108 IGESLVSFRSTG

-164 KEALNKLNINVN
+164 KEALNKINININ
-176 TFVAGDYKSASE
+176 SFVAGDYKSASE

-195 SENSKSESMRFLSA
+195 SEDSKSESKRFLSA
-209 LWNEWIKNVSSN
+209 LWNEWLINVSSN
-221 REKEISIK
+221 RETKIS

-236 IGTLINSSNKK
+236 IGSLITSSNKK

-259 KIMNRKEM
+259 KIMNRIEM
-267 ENYLTNLN
+267 EDYLTNLDK
-275 NNRDYFLKFSKYHE
+275 NRDYFLKISKYHE
-289 ISKKNE
+289 ISKKNL
-295 SKNKLAI
+295 SQNKLAM

-314 FDNNLSSGHF
+314 TDNNLSSGHF
-324 SRLIKKVKK
+324 SRLLKKVKD

-355 IRQEIIQLKDLEIPI
+355 IRQELIQLKDLEIPI

-385 SADVDE
+385 SANVDE

-409 PDFDE
+409 PDFGE
-414 SLEDFGINYDGVSTT
+414 SLKDIGINYDGVSTT
-429 KFNPSLI
+429 QFNPSLI
-436 TGPDDNSKLLIQSV
+436 TGPDENSKLLIQSV
-450 VNSAYEYFLEVVS
+450 VDSAYEYFLEVVS
-463 NGRNLDKDF
+463 KGRNLDKDF

-484 KEAKANGLIDEI
+484 KEAKENGLIDEI
-496 GSQRNSLNRLAQLAK
+496 GSQRNSLDHLAQLAK
-511 LNDYNFDL
+511 LEDYDVEL
-519 IEEEISFLDQ
+519 IEEEISFLEQ
-529 ISLFASDFFPI
+529 INLYVSNFFPKI
-540 TINNLINENLT
+540 FNNLFNQNLT
-551 GPIRSIFHNKQKIP
+551 GPISTIFSDEKNIP

-570 LCLECFKDQ
+570 ICLECLRDQ

>member
-15 ILINTFFL
+15 ILINTFFI

-28 IFLFLLITPF
+28 IFLFLLVTPF
-38 LGESINKKESILF
+38 LGDSTDKKKSILF
-51 LNASS
+51 LDASS
-56 QESINSSLLSKN
+56 QMSNNSSFFSKN
-68 SGLNNFEIVNVIEI
+68 YGLSNYEIINAIEI
-82 AEKDDEIET
+82 AEKDNEIET
-91 ILIDISLMNLS
+91 ILIDVSLMNLS
-102 ATDANE
+102 ATDASE
-108 IGESLNSFRSSG
+108 IGESLVSFRSTG

-164 KEALNKLNINVN
+164 KEALNKINININ
-176 TFVAGDYKSASE
+176 SFVAGDYKSASE

-195 SENSKSESMRFLSA
+195 SEDSKSESKRFLSA
-209 LWNEWIKNVSSN
+209 LWNEWLINVSSN
-221 REKEISIK
+221 RETKIS

-236 IGTLINSSNKK
+236 IGSLITSSNKK

-259 KIMNRKEM
+259 KIMNRIEM
-267 ENYLTNLN
+267 EDYLTNLDK
-275 NNRDYFLKFSKYHE
+275 NRDYFLKISKYHE
-289 ISKKNE
+289 ISKKNL
-295 SKNKLAI
+295 SQNKLAM

-314 FDNNLSSGHF
+314 TDNNLSSGHF
-324 SRLIKKVKK
+324 SRLLKKVKD

-355 IRQEIIQLKDLEIPI
+355 IRQELIQLKDLEIPI

-385 SADVDE
+385 SANVDE

-409 PDFDE
+409 PDFGE
-414 SLEDFGINYDGVSTT
+414 SLKDIGINYDGVSTT
-429 KFNPSLI
+429 QFNPSLI
-436 TGPDDNSKLLIQSV
+436 TGPDENSKLLIQSV
-450 VNSAYEYFLEVVS
+450 VDSAYEYFLEVVS
-463 NGRNLDKDF
+463 KGRNLDKDF

-484 KEAKANGLIDEI
+484 KEAKENGLIDEI
-496 GSQRNSLNRLAQLAK
+496 GSQRNSLDHLAQLAK
-511 LNDYNFDL
+511 LEDYDVEL
-519 IEEEISFLDQ
+519 IEEEISFLEQ
-529 ISLFASDFFPI
+529 INLYVSNFFPKI
-540 TINNLINENLT
+540 FNNLFNQNLT
-551 GPIRSIFHNKQKIP
+551 GPISTIFSDEKNIP

-570 LCLECFKDQ
+570 ICLECLRDQ

>member
-15 ILINTFFL
+15 ILINTFFI

-38 LGESINKKESILF
+38 LGDSIDKKKSILF
-51 LNASS
+51 LDASS
-56 QESINSSLLSKN
+56 QMSNNSSFFSKRYGLSN
-68 SGLNNFEIVNVIEI
+68 YEIVNAIEI
-82 AEKDDEIET
+82 AEKDNEIET
-91 ILIDISLMNLS
+91 ILIDVSLMNLS
-102 ATDANE
+102 ATDASE
-108 IGESLNSFRSSG
+108 IGESLVSFRSTG

-164 KEALNKLNINVN
+164 KEALNKINININ

-195 SENSKSESMRFLSA
+195 SEDSKSESKRFLSA
-209 LWNEWIKNVSSN
+209 LWNEWLINVSSN
-221 REKEISIK
+221 RETKIS

-236 IGTLINSSNKK
+236 IGSLITSSNKK

-259 KIMNRKEM
+259 KIMNRIEM
-267 ENYLTNLN
+267 EDYLTNLDE
-275 NNRDYFLKFSKYHE
+275 NRDYFLNISKYHE
-289 ISKKNE
+289 ISKKNL
-295 SKNKLAI
+295 SQNKLAM

-314 FDNNLSSGHF
+314 TDNNLSSGHF
-324 SRLIKKVKK
+324 SRLLKKVKE

-355 IRQEIIQLKDLEIPI
+355 IRQELIQLKDLEIPI

-385 SADVDE
+385 SANVDE

-409 PDFDE
+409 PDFGE
-414 SLEDFGINYDGVSTT
+414 SLKDIGINYDGVSTT
-429 KFNPSLI
+429 QFNPSLI
-436 TGPDDNSKLLIQSV
+436 TGPDENSKLLIQSV
-450 VNSAYEYFLEVVS
+450 VDSAYEYFLEVVS
-463 NGRNLDKDF
+463 KGRNLDKDF

-484 KEAKANGLIDEI
+484 KEAKENGLIDEI
-496 GSQRNSLNRLAQLAK
+496 GSQRNSLDHLAHLAK
-511 LNDYNFDL
+511 LEDYDVEL
-519 IEEEISFLDQ
+519 IEEEINFLEQ
-529 ISLFASDFFPI
+529 INLYVSNFFPKI
-540 TINNLINENLT
+540 FNNLFNQNLT
-551 GPIRSIFHNKQKIP
+551 GPISTIFSDEKNIP

-570 LCLECFKDQ
+570 ICLECLRDQ

>member
-15 ILINTFFL
+15 ILINTFFI

-38 LGESINKKESILF
+38 LGDSTDKKKSILF
-51 LNASS
+51 LDASS
-56 QESINSSLLSKN
+56 QMSNNSSFFSKSYGLSN
-68 SGLNNFEIVNVIEI
+68 YEIVNAIEI
-82 AEKDDEIET
+82 AEKDNEIET
-91 ILIDISLMNLS
+91 ILIDVSLMNLS
-102 ATDANE
+102 ATDASE
-108 IGESLNSFRSSG
+108 IGESLVSFRSTG

-164 KEALNKLNINVN
+164 KEALNKINININ

-195 SENSKSESMRFLSA
+195 SEDSKSESKRFLSA
-209 LWNEWIKNVSSN
+209 LWNEWLINVSSN
-221 REKEISIK
+221 RETKIS

-236 IGTLINSSNKK
+236 IGSLITSSNKK

-259 KIMNRKEM
+259 KIMNRIEM
-267 ENYLTNLN
+267 EDYLTNLDE
-275 NNRDYFLKFSKYHE
+275 NRDYFLKISKYHE
-289 ISKKNE
+289 ISKKNL
-295 SKNKLAI
+295 SQNKLAM

-314 FDNNLSSGHF
+314 TDNNLSSGHF
-324 SRLIKKVKK
+324 SRLLKKVKE

-355 IRQEIIQLKDLEIPI
+355 IRQELIQLKDLEIPI

-385 SADVDE
+385 SANVDE

-409 PDFDE
+409 PDFGE
-414 SLEDFGINYDGVSTT
+414 SLKDIGINYDGVSTT
-429 KFNPSLI
+429 QFNPSLI
-436 TGPDDNSKLLIQSV
+436 TGPDENSKLLIQSV
-450 VNSAYEYFLEVVS
+450 VDSAYEYFLEVVS
-463 NGRNLDKDF
+463 KGRNLDKDF

-484 KEAKANGLIDEI
+484 KEAKENGLIDEI
-496 GSQRNSLNRLAQLAK
+496 GSQRNSLDHLAQLAK
-511 LNDYNFDL
+511 LEDYDVEL
-519 IEEEISFLDQ
+519 IEEEITFLEQ
-529 ISLFASDFFPI
+529 INLYVSNFFPKI
-540 TINNLINENLT
+540 FNNLFNQNLT
-551 GPIRSIFHNKQKIP
+551 GPISTIFSDEKNIP

-570 LCLECFKDQ
+570 ICLECLRDQ

>member
-15 ILINTFFL
+15 ILINTFFI

-28 IFLFLLITPF
+28 IFLVLLITPF
-38 LGESINKKESILF
+38 LGDSTDKKKSILF
-51 LNASS
+51 LDASS
-56 QESINSSLLSKN
+56 QMSNNSSFFSKSYGLSN
-68 SGLNNFEIVNVIEI
+68 YEIVNAIEI
-82 AEKDDEIET
+82 AEKDNEIET
-91 ILIDISLMNLS
+91 ILIDVSLMNLS
-102 ATDANE
+102 ATDASE
-108 IGESLNSFRSSG
+108 IGESLESFRSTG

-164 KEALNKLNINVN
+164 KEALNKINTNIN

-195 SENSKSESMRFLSA
+195 SEDSKSESKRFLSA
-209 LWNEWIKNVSSN
+209 LWNEWLINVSSN
-221 REKEISIK
+221 RETKIS

-236 IGTLINSSNKK
+236 IGSLITSSNKK

-259 KIMNRKEM
+259 KIMNRIEM
-267 ENYLTNLN
+267 EDYLTNLDE
-275 NNRDYFLKFSKYHE
+275 NRDYFLKISKYHE
-289 ISKKNE
+289 ISKKNL
-295 SKNKLAI
+295 SQNKLAM

-314 FDNNLSSGHF
+314 TDNNLSSGHF
-324 SRLIKKVKK
+324 SRLLKKVKE

-355 IRQEIIQLKDLEIPI
+355 IRQELIQLKDLEIPI

-385 SADVDE
+385 SANVDE

-409 PDFDE
+409 PDFGE
-414 SLEDFGINYDGVSTT
+414 SLKDIGINYDGVSTT
-429 KFNPSLI
+429 QFNPSLI
-436 TGPDDNSKLLIQSV
+436 TGPDENSKLLIQSV
-450 VNSAYEYFLEVVS
+450 VDSAYEYFLEVVS
-463 NGRNLDKDF
+463 KGRNLDKDF

-484 KEAKANGLIDEI
+484 KEAKENGLIDEI
-496 GSQRNSLNRLAQLAK
+496 GSQRNSLDHLAQLAK
-511 LNDYNFDL
+511 LEDYDVEL
-519 IEEEISFLDQ
+519 IEEEINFLEQ
-529 ISLFASDFFPI
+529 INLYVSNFFPKI
-540 TINNLINENLT
+540 FNNLFNQNLT
-551 GPIRSIFHNKQKIP
+551 GPISTIFSDEKNIP

-570 LCLECFKDQ
+570 ICLECLRDQ

>member
-15 ILINTFFL
+15 ILINTFFI

-38 LGESINKKESILF
+38 LGDSTDKKKSILF
-51 LNASS
+51 LDASS
-56 QESINSSLLSKN
+56 QMSNNSSFFSKSYGLSN
-68 SGLNNFEIVNVIEI
+68 YEIVNAIEI
-82 AEKDDEIET
+82 AEKDNEIET
-91 ILIDISLMNLS
+91 ILIDVSLMNLS
-102 ATDANE
+102 ATDASE
-108 IGESLNSFRSSG
+108 IGESLVSFRSTG

-164 KEALNKLNINVN
+164 KEALNKINININ

-195 SENSKSESMRFLSA
+195 SEDSKSESKRFLSA
-209 LWNEWIKNVSSN
+209 LWNEWLINVSSN
-221 REKEISIK
+221 RETKIS

-236 IGTLINSSNKK
+236 IGSLITSSNKK

-259 KIMNRKEM
+259 KIMNRIEM
-267 ENYLTNLN
+267 EDYLTNLDK
-275 NNRDYFLKFSKYHE
+275 NRDYFLKISKYHE
-289 ISKKNE
+289 ISKKNL
-295 SKNKLAI
+295 SQNKLAM

-314 FDNNLSSGHF
+314 TDNNLSSGHF
-324 SRLIKKVKK
+324 SRLLKKVKD

-355 IRQEIIQLKDLEIPI
+355 IRQELIQLKDLEIPI

-385 SADVDE
+385 SANVDE

-409 PDFDE
+409 PDFGE
-414 SLEDFGINYDGVSTT
+414 SLKDIGINYDGVSTT
-429 KFNPSLI
+429 QFNPSLI
-436 TGPDDNSKLLIQSV
+436 TGPDENSKLLIQSV
-450 VNSAYEYFLEVVS
+450 VDSAYEYFLEVVS
-463 NGRNLDKDF
+463 KGRNLDKDF

-484 KEAKANGLIDEI
+484 KEAKENGLIDEI
-496 GSQRNSLNRLAQLAK
+496 GSQRNSLDHLAQLAK
-511 LNDYNFDL
+511 LEDYDVEL
-519 IEEEISFLDQ
+519 IEEEINFLEQ
-529 ISLFASDFFPI
+529 INLYVSNFFPKI
-540 TINNLINENLT
+540 FNNLFNQNLT
-551 GPIRSIFHNKQKIP
+551 GPISTIFSDEKNIP
-565 FDINL
+565 LDINL
-570 LCLECFKDQ
+570 ICLECLRDQ

>member
-51 LNASS
+51 LDASS

-209 LWNEWIKNVSSN
+209 LWNEWKKNVSSN

-259 KIMNRKEM
+259 KIMNRKDM
-267 ENYLTNLN
+267 ENYLSNLN
-275 NNRDYFLKFSKYHE
+275 NNRDYFLTFSKYHE
-289 ISKKNE
+289 ISNKNE

-355 IRQEIIQLKDLEIPI
+355 IRQEIIQLKDLKIPI

-484 KEAKANGLIDEI
+484 IEAKENGLIDEI
-496 GSQRNSLNRLAQLAK
+496 GSQRNSLDRLAQLAK
-511 LNDYNFDL
+511 LNDYNVDL

>member
-15 ILINTFFL
+15 ILINTFFI
-23 IFLLG
+23 IFLFG
-28 IFLFLLITPF
+28 IFLFLLISPF
-38 LGESINKKESILF
+38 LGESVDKKKSILF
-51 LNASS
+51 LDASS
-56 QESINSSLLSKN
+56 QLSNNSSFFSKSYGLSN
-68 SGLNNFEIVNVIEI
+68 YEIVNAIEI
-82 AEKDDEIET
+82 AEKDNEIET
-91 ILIDISLMNLS
+91 ILIDVSLMNLS
-102 ATDANE
+102 ATDASE
-108 IGESLNSFRSSG
+108 IGESLKNFRSSG

-164 KEALNKLNINVN
+164 KEALNKINININ
-176 TFVAGDYKSASE
+176 TFIAGDYKSASE

-195 SENSKSESMRFLSA
+195 SEDSKLESKRFLSA
-209 LWNEWIKNVSSN
+209 LWNEWLMHVSSN
-221 REKEISIK
+221 RETAISIS

-236 IGTLINSSNKK
+236 IGSLITSSNEK

-259 KIMNRKEM
+259 KIMNRIEM
-267 ENYLTNLN
+267 EDYLTKLDT
-275 NNRDYFLKFSKYHE
+275 NRDYFLKISKYHE
-289 ISKKNE
+289 ISRRNL
-295 SKNKLAI
+295 SQNKLAMI
-302 IDAKGEIVDGDV
+302 EAKGEIVDGDLSE
-314 FDNNLSSGHF
+314 NNLSSGHF
-324 SRLIKKVKK
+324 SRLLKKVKE

-355 IRQEIIQLKDLEIPI
+355 IRQELIQLKDLEIPI

-409 PDFDE
+409 PDFGK
-414 SLEDFGINYDGVSTT
+414 SLKDIGINYDGVSTT
-429 KFNPSLI
+429 QFNPSLV

-450 VNSAYEYFLEVVS
+450 VDSAYEYFLEVVS
-463 NGRNLDKDF
+463 KGRNLDKDF

-484 KEAKANGLIDEI
+484 KEAKENGLIDEI
-496 GSQRNSLNRLAQLAK
+496 GSQRNSLDHLAQLAK
-511 LNDYNFDL
+511 LEDYDVEL
-519 IEEEISFLDQ
+519 IEEEVNFLQQ
-529 ISLFASDFFPI
+529 INLYLSNFFPI
-540 TINNLINENLT
+540 TFSNLINQNLT
-551 GPIRSIFHNKQKIP
+551 GPISAIFTNDKNIP

-570 LCLECFKDQ
+570 ICLECLRD

>member
-15 ILINTFFL
+15 ILINTFFI

-28 IFLFLLITPF
+28 IFLVLLITPF
-38 LGESINKKESILF
+38 LGDSTDKKKSILF
-51 LNASS
+51 LDASS
-56 QESINSSLLSKN
+56 QMSNNSSFFSKSYGLSN
-68 SGLNNFEIVNVIEI
+68 YEIVNAIEI
-82 AEKDDEIET
+82 AEKDNEIET
-91 ILIDISLMNLS
+91 ILIDVSLMNLS
-102 ATDANE
+102 ATDASE
-108 IGESLNSFRSSG
+108 IGESLVSFRSTG

-164 KEALNKLNINVN
+164 KEALNKINININ

-195 SENSKSESMRFLSA
+195 SEDSKSESKRFLSA
-209 LWNEWIKNVSSN
+209 LWNEWLINVSSN
-221 REKEISIK
+221 RETKIS

-236 IGTLINSSNKK
+236 IGSLITSSNKK

-259 KIMNRKEM
+259 KIMNRIEM
-267 ENYLTNLN
+267 EDYLTNLDK
-275 NNRDYFLKFSKYHE
+275 NRDYFLKISKYHE
-289 ISKKNE
+289 ISKKNL
-295 SKNKLAI
+295 SQNKLAM

-314 FDNNLSSGHF
+314 TDNNLSSGHF
-324 SRLIKKVKK
+324 SRLLKKVKE

-355 IRQEIIQLKDLEIPI
+355 IRQELIQLKDLEIPI

-385 SADVDE
+385 SANVDE

-409 PDFDE
+409 PDFGE
-414 SLEDFGINYDGVSTT
+414 SLKDIGINYDGVSTT
-429 KFNPSLI
+429 QFNPSLI
-436 TGPDDNSKLLIQSV
+436 TGPDENSKLLIQSV
-450 VNSAYEYFLEVVS
+450 VDSAYEYFLEVVS
-463 NGRNLDKDF
+463 KGRNLDKDF

-484 KEAKANGLIDEI
+484 KEAKENGLIDEI
-496 GSQRNSLNRLAQLAK
+496 GSQRNSLDHLAQLAK
-511 LNDYNFDL
+511 LEDYDVEL
-519 IEEEISFLDQ
+519 IEEEITFLEQ
-529 ISLFASDFFPI
+529 INLYVSNFFPKI
-540 TINNLINENLT
+540 FNNLFNQNLT
-551 GPIRSIFHNKQKIP
+551 GPISTIFSDEKNIP

-570 LCLECFKDQ
+570 ICLECLRDQ